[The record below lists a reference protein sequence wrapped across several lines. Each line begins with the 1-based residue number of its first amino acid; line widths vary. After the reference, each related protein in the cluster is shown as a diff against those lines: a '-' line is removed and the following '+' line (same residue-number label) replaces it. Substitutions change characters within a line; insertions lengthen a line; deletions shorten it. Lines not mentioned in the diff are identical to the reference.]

1 MKKFL
6 IGLAA
11 GFVLAILVGIVL
23 LLTLAFLAAP
33 RTVVEEGSTLVATIS
48 GEIPE
53 KPPIVVPFPAFE
65 AKAPL
70 TVRELWSAIRAA
82 AEEPKVEALVLM
94 PAGVRAGWGKLYEL
108 REALE
113 AFKESGKPLVAY
125 LRHPGAREYYL
136 ASVADELYLA
146 PEDLL
151 DLKGLRIEAMYLRK
165 TLDKLGVEVEIEHAG
180 KYKDAGDM
188 FTRESMSPATREVLD
203 SILDVMYGHLVE
215 SIAEARDMEPDEVRA
230 LLDEGPFLATRAK
243 EVKLVDDLL
252 YEDEL
257 FDRMKE
263 RLGQEKIRKLN
274 IKNYARHV
282 TSQER
287 SSGRPK
293 IALLVG
299 SGAILRGSGDRF
311 GDDGALWSR
320 KFIRTVRRLRE
331 DDSIRGV
338 ILRIDSPGGD
348 AVASDEILRELRLL
362 SKKKPLVVSMSDV
375 AASGGY
381 YIAMTGDP
389 VVAYPGTFTGSIGVL
404 YGKANLRGLYD
415 KLGVRKEIL
424 ERGRFADIDSDYRPL
439 GPEGRAKLRE
449 GIEAVYA
456 SFLARVAEG
465 RKREV
470 DEIRPLAEGRVWLGV
485 QAKENGLVDEL
496 GGLDRAL
503 ELVKEKAGI
512 APEER
517 VALAPYPGRKTLWEV
532 LLTPEVETLFDARIA
547 AVLPEDLRPFAGA
560 LRLLGRGGLLRWMP
574 YRLELH

>member
-11 GFVLAILVGIVL
+11 GFFLAILAGVVL
-23 LLTLAFLAAP
+23 LLMLARLAEP
-33 RTVVEEGSTLVATIS
+33 RPSVEEGSTLVLALS
-48 GEIPE
+48 GGVPE
-53 KPPIVVPFPAFE
+53 KPPMVVPFPAFE

-82 AEEPKVEALVLM
+82 AEEPKIKALVLM
-94 PAGVRAGWGKLYEL
+94 PAGIKAGWGKLFEL
-108 REALE
+108 REALK

-136 ASVADELYLA
+136 ASVADQLYLS
-146 PEDLL
+146 PEDML
-151 DLKGLRIEAMYLRK
+151 DLKGLRVEAMYLRK

-180 KYKDAGDM
+180 KYKDAGDV
-188 FTRESMSPATREVLD
+188 FTRDSMSPATREVLE
-203 SILDVMYGHLVE
+203 SILDEVYAHLVAA
-215 SIAEARDMEPDEVRA
+215 IAETRGMEEHQVRA
-230 LLDEGPFLATRAK
+230 LLDQGPFLATQAK
-243 EVKLVDDLL
+243 KNGLVDGLI

-257 FDRMKE
+257 FDRLKE
-263 RLGQEKIRKLN
+263 KLEQDEIRKVSV
-274 IKNYARHV
+274 KDYARYV
-282 TSQER
+282 AAQER
-287 SSGRPK
+287 AAGRPR

-299 SGAILRGSGDRF
+299 SGAILRGSGDEF

-320 KFIRTVRRLRE
+320 KFIRTIRRLRE
-331 DDSIRGV
+331 DETVRGV

-362 SKKKPLVVSMSDV
+362 SEKKPLVVSMSDV

-404 YGKANLRGLYD
+404 YGKANLHGLYE

-424 ERGRFADIDSDYRPL
+424 KRGRFADIDSDYRPL
-439 GPEGRAKLRE
+439 GPEGRAKLRQ

-465 RKREV
+465 RKRDVE
-470 DEIRPLAEGRVWLGV
+470 EIRPLAEGRVWLGI
-485 QAKENGLVDEL
+485 QAKRNGLVDEL

-512 APEER
+512 APDER
-517 VALAPYPGRKTLWEV
+517 VALVPYPARKTLWEV
-532 LLTPEVETLFDARIA
+532 LFTPEVETLFDARVSVA
-547 AVLPEDLRPFAGA
+547 LPEDIRPFLGT
-560 LRLLGRGGLLRWMP
+560 LRLLGRGGILRWMP
-574 YRLELH
+574 YRVELH

>member
-11 GFVLAILVGIVL
+11 GFVLAILTAVVL
-23 LLTLAFLAAP
+23 LLALARLAEP
-33 RTVVEEGSTLVATIS
+33 RPTVEAGSTLMVAVT

-65 AKAPL
+65 SKAPL
-70 TVRELWSAIRAA
+70 TVRELWTSIRAA
-82 AEEPKVEALVLM
+82 AEEPKIEALVLM
-94 PAGVRAGWGKLYEL
+94 PAGLRAGWGKLYEI
-108 REALE
+108 REALK
-113 AFKESGKPLVAY
+113 AFKESGKPLIAY

-136 ASVADELYLA
+136 ASAADEIYLS

-165 TLDKLGVEVEIEHAG
+165 TLEKLGVEVEIEHAG
-180 KYKDAGDM
+180 KYKDALDI

-203 SILDVMYGHLVE
+203 SILDEMYAHLVGTL
-215 SIAEARDMEPDEVRA
+215 AEARGMAPAQVRA
-230 LLDEGPFLATRAK
+230 LLDEGPFLAARA
-243 EVKLVDDLL
+243 EEAKLVDGLI

-257 FDRMKE
+257 FDQIEE
-263 RLGQEKIRKLN
+263 RLEQEEIRKLN
-274 IKNYARHV
+274 VKSYARYV
-282 TSQER
+282 SAQER
-287 SSGRPK
+287 SSGRPR

-299 SGAILRGSGDRF
+299 SGAILRGAGDDF
-311 GDDGALWSR
+311 GDEGALWSR

-338 ILRIDSPGGD
+338 VLRIDSPGGD

-362 SKKKPLVVSMSDV
+362 SEKKPLVVSMSDV

-389 VVAYPGTFTGSIGVL
+389 VVAYPATFTGSIGVI

-415 KLGVRKEIL
+415 KLGIRKEIL
-424 ERGRFADIDSDYRPL
+424 KRGRYADIDSDYRPL

-456 SFLARVAEG
+456 TFLDRVAEG

-470 DEIRPLAEGRVWLGV
+470 DEIRPLAEGRVWLGI
-485 QAKENGLVDEL
+485 QAKNNGLIDEL

-512 APEER
+512 APNER
-517 VALAPYPGRKTLWEV
+517 VALVPYPARKTLWEV
-532 LLTPEVETLFDARIA
+532 LFTPEVETLFDARFSA
-547 AVLPEDLRPFAGA
+547 ALPEDLQPFLGA
-560 LRLLGRGGLLRWMP
+560 LRLLERGGLLRWMP
-574 YRLELH
+574 YRLEVR